1 MKGLTQMNFVG
12 YFVVTAIITV
22 TAYVLQILVSKKQ
35 KLKLT
40 HHNMNIMRTNA
51 VIIALVIDALII

>member
-1 MKGLTQMNFVG
+1 MSFVG
-12 YFVVTAIITV
+12 YFIVTAIITV
-22 TAYVLQILVSKKQ
+22 IAYLLKILVSKKQ

-40 HHNMNIMRTNA
+40 SRNMNIMKTNA

>member
-1 MKGLTQMNFVG
+1 MNFVG

>member
-1 MKGLTQMNFVG
+1 MNFVG

-22 TAYVLQILVSKKQ
+22 TAYVLQILVSKKK

-40 HHNMNIMRTNA
+40 HYNMNIMRTNA

>member
-22 TAYVLQILVSKKQ
+22 IAYVLQILASKKQ

-40 HHNMNIMRTNA
+40 HRNMNIMRTNA